1 MFTGLDDIDWASME
15 HAYGS
20 AEEVPA
26 LLRSMRSADV
36 KERNEAFG
44 EFYGA
49 VYHQNSVYEPT
60 AASLPFLLELACD
73 PGTPDRAAV
82 VELIVGI
89 GDDAMASLDHRT
101 DDPLPAWLDAVAEL
115 RRRADTLVAFTGDP
129 DLCVRRAAI
138 PALALFV
145 DEGGGARAV
154 ALLRDRLPAEDGL
167 VERLAVVEAMA
178 TLALRLAAVSEH
190 ARTWLATV
198 AVDPDAD
205 AQTRLAALAQH
216 TRCTP
221 DSAGREVVA
230 AAVELLEELAVDAP
244 SERTW
249 RHPTPETATTQD
261 VPPQVVAAFD
271 HLERSNRVHAYT
283 TRTLRTLHEA
293 LAERVA
299 PRSELLT
306 AQLRSPDPG
315 TRLDAIRMA
324 GDLMKD
330 WRGDHTPLVLLVAEQ
345 LGARD
350 REVAAEAAAV
360 LDACHAIAE
369 PAREALGAHVA
380 AQRVE
385 YGPDVWADSDLELRR
400 AHQTAVCGL
409 ARFGDVRALPSLL
422 VALDG
427 GVDAWRAFQVA
438 GRLPQESPVL
448 VPRLCGHLRDADLTR
463 SWFEGTAPA
472 LMDALSR
479 LGDASAVP
487 AIVDTLVA
495 AARDQHRDSTVAAL
509 NALAPFGP
517 AAADALPLARRL
529 TKAPETRV
537 RIAAIRTLHAL
548 GGARDEVHAA
558 IVELAESEGDYWI
571 REVGDLLGRIGPP
584 APPVLVTHLREALTD
599 NYEWQ
604 RVHAATALWDLFGE
618 PETQTVLDTLLR
630 AWEENSSTA
639 NHIVA
644 CLDRMGAAAEPAMP
658 TLRAALALAH
668 RDGWARAIESD
679 EELQRYTRRVLA
691 KFD

>member
-26 LLRSMRSADV
+26 LLRSMGSADV
-36 KERNEAFG
+36 EERNKAFD
-44 EFYGA
+44 EFYGV

-60 AASLPFLLELACD
+60 AASLPFLFELACD
-73 PGTPDRAAV
+73 AGTPDRAAV

-89 GDDAMASLDHRT
+89 GEDALAFLDR
-101 DDPLPAWLDAVAEL
+101 PYEPYPAWLDAVAEL
-115 RRRADTLVAFTGDP
+115 RRRADTLVAFTADP
-129 DLCVRRAAI
+129 DVCVRRAAI

-145 DEGGGARAV
+145 DDGGARAV
-154 ALLRDRLPAEDGL
+154 ALLRDRLPAEHGL

-178 TLALRLAAVSEH
+178 TLALRLPAVSEQ
-190 ARTWLATV
+190 ARTWLA
-198 AVDPDAD
+198 AVVTAPDAD

-221 DSAGREVVA
+221 DSAGREIVA
-230 AAVELLEELAVDAP
+230 AAVELLEEIAIHAP

-249 RHPTPETATTQD
+249 RHPAPETATTQD

-271 HLERSNRVHAYT
+271 HLERSTRVYAYT

-293 LAERVA
+293 LAESVA
-299 PRSELLT
+299 PRTELLA

-315 TRLDAIRMA
+315 SRLDAIRMS

-360 LDACHAIAE
+360 LDACHAIAGQ
-369 PAREALGAHVA
+369 ARETLGAHVA
-380 AQRVE
+380 AQRAE
-385 YGPDVWADSDLELRR
+385 HGPNVWADPDPELRR
-400 AHQTAVCGL
+400 AHQTAVCVL
-409 ARFGDVRALPSLL
+409 ARFGDARALPSLL

-438 GRLPQESPVL
+438 GRLPQSAHVL
-448 VPRLCGHLRDADLTR
+448 VSRLCGHLRDADLAR

-472 LMDALSR
+472 LLDALSR

-487 AIVDTLVA
+487 AISDTLAA
-495 AARDQHRDSTVAAL
+495 AARDEHRDSTVAAL
-509 NALAPFGP
+509 KALASFGP

-529 TKAPETRV
+529 TSAPETRV
-537 RIAAIRTLHAL
+537 RIAAIETLHAL
-548 GGARDEVHAA
+548 GGDRDEVRAA
-558 IVELAESEGDYWI
+558 IVELAESEGGYWI

-584 APPVLVTHLREALTD
+584 VAPVLVTHLREALTH

-644 CLDRMGAAAEPAMP
+644 CLDRMGAAAEPAVP

-668 RDGWARAIESD
+668 RDGWAKAIESD
-679 EELQRYTRRVLA
+679 EELQRITRRVLA

>member
-20 AEEVPA
+20 AEGVPA
-26 LLRSMRSADV
+26 LLRSMGSADV
-36 KERNEAFG
+36 EERNEAFG

-60 AASLPFLLELACD
+60 AASLPFLFELACD
-73 PGTPDRAAV
+73 PKTPDRAAV
-82 VELIVGI
+82 VRLIVGI
-89 GDDAMASLDHRT
+89 GDDAMASLDHWT
-101 DDPLPAWLDAVAEL
+101 DGPLPAWLDAVAEL
-115 RRRADTLVAFTGDP
+115 RRRADTLVAFTADP
-129 DLCVRRAAI
+129 DVCVRRAGI

-145 DEGGGARAV
+145 DDGGGARAV
-154 ALLRDRLPAEDGL
+154 ALLRDRLRAEHGL

-178 TLALRLAAVSEH
+178 TLALRLPAASEH
-190 ARTWLATV
+190 ARTWLAAV

-205 AQTRLAALAQH
+205 VQTRLAALAQH

-221 DSAGREVVA
+221 DAAGREVVA
-230 AAVELLEELAVDAP
+230 AAVELLEELAIHAP

-249 RHPTPETATTQD
+249 RHPTPETTTQD

-271 HLERSNRVHAYT
+271 HLERSNRVYAYT

-299 PRSELLT
+299 PRTELLT

-360 LDACHAIAE
+360 LDACHAIAGQ
-369 PAREALGAHVA
+369 AREALGAHVA
-380 AQRVE
+380 AQRAE
-385 YGPDVWADSDLELRR
+385 HGPDVWADPDPELRR
-400 AHQTAVCGL
+400 AHQTAVCVL
-409 ARFGDVRALPSLL
+409 ARFGDARALPSLL

-438 GRLPQESPVL
+438 GGLPQASSVL

-487 AIVDTLVA
+487 AIVDTLAV
-495 AARDQHRDSTVAAL
+495 AARDEHRDSTVAAL
-509 NALAPFGP
+509 KALAPFGP

-529 TKAPETRV
+529 TTAPETHV
-537 RIAAIRTLHAL
+537 RIAAVQTLHAL
-548 GGARDEVHAA
+548 GGDRDEVHAA

-584 APPVLVTHLREALTD
+584 VPPVLVTHLREALTD

-630 AWEENSSTA
+630 AWEVNSSTA
-639 NHIVA
+639 NHIVK
-644 CLDRMGAAAEPAMP
+644 CLDRMGAAAEPAVP

-668 RDGWARAIESD
+668 RDGWARAIDSD
-679 EELQRYTRRVLA
+679 EELQRNTRRVLA